1 MKIYSSSWVRVW
13 RENHQIMMIYVEDMV
28 EYGEFIAAVAP
39 TAPVVTVPRLTTIVM
54 AKDTEEKSCIVPAAA
69 AAAVLHGD
77 VGGGRAT
84 YNPGRNVK
92 NLGHAT
98 GRPDDVCMGA
108 TKPPAL
114 EDAAEKEEEENL
126 LGNLWTEVQEQCWL
140 AGPTTLVLMVQY
152 LTALI
157 VISFVGLLG
166 AQYLTPI
173 SLTNCFAISLVS
185 TFWYVWVMFVS
196 SNFPPTDIERER
208 RQEDLGLLLD
218 NTDQTT
224 IITLYWDF
232 FATRTSNWTRDFV
245 WTSLW
250 SKAVPS
256 GGNLLAGSNF
266 CPVSGC
272 HTHMCA

>member
-1 MKIYSSSWVRVW
+1 
-13 RENHQIMMIYVEDMV
+13 MMIFVEDMV
-28 EYGEFIAAVAP
+28 EYEEFMAAVAP
-39 TAPVVTVPRLTTIVM
+39 SAPVVTVPRLTTVAM
-54 AKDTEEKSCIVPAAA
+54 AEETEEKSCIVPAAA
-69 AAAVLHGD
+69 AAPVLHGD

-98 GRPDDVCMGA
+98 GRPDDVSIGA

-114 EDAAEKEEEENL
+114 EEAAEKEEEENL
-126 LGNLWTEVQEQCWL
+126 LRNLWTEVQEQCWL
-140 AGPTTLVLMVQY
+140 AGPTTLMLMVQY

-157 VISFVGLLG
+157 VISFVGLLD
-166 AQYLTPI
+166 AQYLTTI

-185 TFWYVWVMFVS
+185 TFWYVSIMVVS
-196 SNFPPTDIERER
+196 SKFPPTDIERER

-232 FATRTSNWTRDFV
+232 FCNKD
-245 WTSLW
+245 
-250 SKAVPS
+250 
-256 GGNLLAGSNF
+256 
-266 CPVSGC
+266 
-272 HTHMCA
+272 

>member
-1 MKIYSSSWVRVW
+1 MW
-13 RENHQIMMIYVEDMV
+13 RENHQIMMIFVEDMV
-28 EYGEFIAAVAP
+28 EYEEFMAAVAP
-39 TAPVVTVPRLTTIVM
+39 SAPVVTVPRLTTVAM
-54 AKDTEEKSCIVPAAA
+54 AEETEEKSCIVPAAA
-69 AAAVLHGD
+69 AAPVLHGD

-98 GRPDDVCMGA
+98 GRPDDVSIGA

-114 EDAAEKEEEENL
+114 EEAAEKEEEENL
-126 LGNLWTEVQEQCWL
+126 LRNLWTEVQEQCWL
-140 AGPTTLVLMVQY
+140 AGPTTLMLMVQY

-157 VISFVGLLG
+157 VISFVGLLD
-166 AQYLTPI
+166 AQYLTTI

-185 TFWYVWVMFVS
+185 TFWYVSIMVVS
-196 SNFPPTDIERER
+196 SKFPPTDIERER

-232 FATRTSNWTRDFV
+232 FCNKD
-245 WTSLW
+245 
-250 SKAVPS
+250 
-256 GGNLLAGSNF
+256 
-266 CPVSGC
+266 
-272 HTHMCA
+272 

>member
-1 MKIYSSSWVRVW
+1 MLVNVLSPH
-13 RENHQIMMIYVEDMV
+13 ENAHSRNVTTYYGFCLLSQEDMRAKMEIMLDPDKLQQFTIAGTVV
-28 EYGEFIAAVAP
+28 EFDETLAGGKHPQSGMLSVKFSD
-39 TAPVVTVPRLTTIVM
+39 
-54 AKDTEEKSCIVPAAA
+54 AKKADRKGKAKGGK
-69 AAAVLHGD
+69 AVLHGD

-98 GRPDDVCMGA
+98 GRPDDVSMGA

-114 EDAAEKEEEENL
+114 EEAAEKEEEENL

-140 AGPTTLVLMVQY
+140 AGPTTLMLMVQY
-152 LTALI
+152 VTGLI

-166 AQYLTPI
+166 AQYLTTI

-185 TFWYVWVMFVS
+185 TFWYLWVMFFS
-196 SNFPPTDIERER
+196 SKFPPTDMERER
-208 RQEDLGLLLD
+208 RQELD

-232 FATRTSNWTRDFV
+232 FC
-245 WTSLW
+245 
-250 SKAVPS
+250 SKD
-256 GGNLLAGSNF
+256 
-266 CPVSGC
+266 
-272 HTHMCA
+272 